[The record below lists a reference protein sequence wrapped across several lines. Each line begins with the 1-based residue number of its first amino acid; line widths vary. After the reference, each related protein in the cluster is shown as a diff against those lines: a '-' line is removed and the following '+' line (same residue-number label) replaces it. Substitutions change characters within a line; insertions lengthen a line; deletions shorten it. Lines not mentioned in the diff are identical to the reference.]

1 MNAQTVT
8 EGVSKIAQETGL
20 SSDDIQSALRSERI
34 FDSFLTINKVDVNK
48 LKSALGVSDLT
59 KNQFIREMVK
69 NA

>member
-1 MNAQTVT
+1 VNAQTVT